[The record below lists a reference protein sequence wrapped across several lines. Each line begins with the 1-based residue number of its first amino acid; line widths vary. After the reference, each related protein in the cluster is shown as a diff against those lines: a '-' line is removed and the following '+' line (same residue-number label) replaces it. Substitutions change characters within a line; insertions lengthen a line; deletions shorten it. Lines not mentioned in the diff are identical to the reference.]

1 VAYRHVYA
9 DILDSGRVLQ
19 IARCSLSKT
28 LFISHNRVEIDD
40 ASARTTLHDGKQIP
54 AVPHDTDSYR
64 ATAERLG
71 YGSETGRMCG
81 EHELLHT
88 ALACW
93 LGLLESPV
101 MRSVAEGE
109 APTDGIT
116 VLEEEAVMA
125 VQAYAV
131 AAGVNLTRRLAEVS
145 DCTSAARD

>member
-1 VAYRHVYA
+1 MRT
-9 DILDSGRVLQ
+9 ILIG
-19 IARCSLSKT
+19 
-28 LFISHNRVEIDD
+28 HNRVEIDT

-54 AVPHDTDSYR
+54 AIPHDTDDYR

-71 YGSETGRMCG
+71 YGSETGRMCV

-101 MRSVAEGE
+101 MRSVAEDE

-116 VLEEEAVMA
+116 LLEETAVMA

-131 AAGVNLTRRLAEVS
+131 AAGVNLKRRLIDLGIVLQ
-145 DCTSAARD
+145 

>member
-1 VAYRHVYA
+1 LRT
-9 DILDSGRVLQ
+9 I
-19 IARCSLSKT
+19 
-28 LFISHNRVEIDD
+28 FIGHNRVEIDD
-40 ASARTTLHDGKQIP
+40 ASARTTLYDGKQIP
-54 AVPHDTDSYR
+54 AVPHDTESYR

-71 YGSETGRMCG
+71 YGSETGRMCV

-93 LGLLESPV
+93 FGLFESPV
-101 MRSVAEGE
+101 MRAVAEGDD
-109 APTDGIT
+109 PVGGIT

-145 DCTSAARD
+145 ACTSAAHS